1 MRKKG
6 FTLIELLVVIA
17 IIAILAALLLP
28 ALARAREQARRGVCI
43 SNLKQMGLA
52 LHMYAQDFADN
63 FPYFATGSSGDAVQ
77 NPALPGTVYF
87 SPTLSFNLLTGLVID
102 QGTNAGS
109 PRVNQYIT
117 AAKVFLCPSSTDT
130 LSPTAGLLVDG
141 TCSYAYAAGLNQQTF
156 GDTVIVV
163 DKKYYSYAST
173 TPLLMYTSDNHGTEG
188 VNALYVR
195 GNVRWIRA
203 SKGAGTTNFY
213 LAQED
218 IPNAVSGYPFAPRAM
233 TTFDNYDTLT
243 TGLP

>member
-1 MRKKG
+1 
-6 FTLIELLVVIA
+6 
-17 IIAILAALLLP
+17 
-28 ALARAREQARRGVCI
+28 
-43 SNLKQMGLA
+43 
-52 LHMYAQDFADN
+52 
-63 FPYFATGSSGDAVQ
+63 
-77 NPALPGTVYF
+77 
-87 SPTLSFNLLTGLVID
+87 
-102 QGTNAGS
+102 
-109 PRVNQYIT
+109 VNQYIT

-163 DKKYYSYAST
+163 DKKKNGYDGKDSNGNNVN
-173 TPLLMYTSDNHGTEG
+173 PLQMDTSDNHGTEG

-233 TTFDNYDTLT
+233 TTFDNYHTLT
-243 TGLP
+243 NGLP

>member
-43 SNLKQMGLA
+43 SNLKQIGLA
-52 LHMYAQDFADN
+52 LHMYAQDYSDN
-63 FPYFATGSSGDAVQ
+63 FPYFEKTEITGLSG
-77 NPALPGTVYF
+77 
-87 SPTLSFNLLTGLVID
+87 SPTLSFNLLTGLVD
-102 QGTNAGS
+102 GSGNA
-109 PRVNQYIT
+109 RVNQYIT

-130 LSPTAGLLVDG
+130 LSPTAGLLVD
-141 TCSYAYAAGLNQQTF
+141 TSCSYAYAAGLNQQTF

-203 SKGAGTTNFY
+203 SRLTTTDTNFY

-218 IPNAVSGYPFAPRAM
+218 IPNAIKDYPFAPRKMAADY
-233 TTFDNYDTLT
+233 TTYTTLT
-243 TGLP
+243 NGF

>member
-63 FPYFATGSSGDAVQ
+63 FPYFATGSTGDAVQ

-87 SPTLSFNLLTGLVID
+87 SPTLSFNLLTGLVD
-102 QGTNAGS
+102 GSGNA
-109 PRVNQYIT
+109 RVNQYIT

-141 TCSYAYAAGLNQQTF
+141 TCSYAYATGLNQQTF

-173 TPLLMYTSDNHGTEG
+173 TPLRMYTSDNHGTEG

-203 SKGAGTTNFY
+203 SKGVATTDFY

-233 TTFDNYDTLT
+233 TTVDNYNTLT